1 MPSQLSSAL
10 SSDGLQDL
18 DWLDGRKPYYLPCD
32 PQMHLSIG
40 ACGDLDTNFCKANET
55 ASNAPNAASLDWQ
68 KLLAKG
74 KARLVS

>member
-1 MPSQLSSAL
+1 VPSQLSSAL

-55 ASNAPNAASLDWQ
+55 ACNAPNAASLDWQ

-74 KARLVS
+74 KSRLVS